1 MELEVVEIRI
11 KENSIDFWNEDIEK
25 TTVNNCCYSEKLINL
40 VAELKL
46 ELQKYEES

>member
-1 MELEVVEIRI
+1 MEVVEIRI

-25 TTVNNCCYSEKLINL
+25 TTVNNCRYSEKIVNL
-40 VAELKL
+40 VEELKL